1 MRSPRG
7 SDATVDKST
16 SGGALAVL
24 LSASACLR
32 RAASARCTRSSRP
45 GRGTVLIPVAISVGS
60 ILLVQL
66 PAANFLSARYG
77 LDGVWLA
84 YPVVFV
90 TMLLLQSAFYRL
102 VWRHKTI
109 ERLV

>member
-1 MRSPRG
+1 MFGFQAVIAGVMR
-7 SDATVDKST
+7 
-16 SGGALAVL
+16 
-24 LSASACLR
+24 AS
-32 RAASARCTRSSRP
+32 
-45 GRGTVLIPVAISVGS
+45 GTVLIPVAISVGS